1 MNPSRAEDL
10 VYVHTNLRL
19 LSRRSEDYKQGAS
32 KMWDVRADDSSSD
45 LLEVS
50 YLSLD
55 EPDIEVV
62 MFINDGHGG
71 EEIDTFPISNETVR
85 VD

>member
-1 MNPSRAEDL
+1 MGSYEF
-10 VYVHTNLRL
+10 
-19 LSRRSEDYKQGAS
+19 
-32 KMWDVRADDSSSD
+32 RADDSSSD

-55 EPDIEVV
+55 EPDIEAV